1 MTIEFW
7 AWLLITGVLLA
18 FELVQRD
25 LLTAPFAAGAAT
37 AAALV
42 ALDARATVVWSAF
55 LGVSIVLTVV
65 AQRLIVPR
73 RAPHQPPADQS
84 AEDKRSA

>member
-42 ALDARATVVWSAF
+42 ALDARGTVVWLAF

-73 RAPHQPPADQS
+73 RARRQTAPGQS
-84 AEDKRSA
+84 AEDQRSA